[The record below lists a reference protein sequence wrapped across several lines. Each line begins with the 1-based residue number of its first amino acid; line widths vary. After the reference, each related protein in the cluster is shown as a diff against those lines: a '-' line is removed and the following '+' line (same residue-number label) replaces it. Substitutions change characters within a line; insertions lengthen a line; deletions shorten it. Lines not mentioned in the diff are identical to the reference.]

1 MKKWVSEVVTQDEI
15 KSWNNGDVIT
25 ITAGTGDGKSR
36 FIKVSLYAHAKA
48 KGKKILFLIHRSNCI
63 NQFQM
68 EIEDDK
74 KTDVIDIKT
83 YQHIEYK
90 ILKNGYYDFSAYKY
104 IVCDEFHY
112 FIGDASMNKSTD
124 MSLSVILNQTDQIKI
139 MMSAT
144 GNKMKNY
151 IKNFEKIKT
160 IDYEL
165 PISYDFIEELTIF
178 YKDNTIERFIE
189 EAIEKK
195 ERAIFF
201 IQSVKKAYELY
212 GKYKDYAIFNCG
224 KSNQYYKYVDKDKIK
239 SMLKNQRFEEL
250 ILITTTT
257 MDSGVNI
264 IDTSLKH
271 IICDV
276 KDTDTMIQCIGRK
289 RIQGVNDKIQLYI
302 KNINNQVL
310 GGKQTQ
316 LNKKREMAK
325 YLNEHTVEEY
335 IHKYF
340 KENDKYNMVY
350 DVPNGNKDS
359 CTKKINWLMY
369 FKCLCDSSEIDQ
381 IKSYD
386 DKFGYSKYIANI
398 FGFERYR
405 LIEEDDKRE
414 SLEQYLED
422 IVGKKLFKDD
432 KKALINVVG
441 LKDARCRLQ
450 KSIKQLNLYF
460 EENKISYIII
470 PKKSCNS
477 RFWIV
482 ETIER

>member
-1 MKKWVSEVVTQDEI
+1 MKKWVSEIVTQDEI
-15 KSWNNGDVIT
+15 KKWNNGDVIT
-25 ITAGTGDGKSR
+25 ITAGTGAGKSR

-48 KGKKILFLIHRSNCI
+48 KNKKILFLIHRTNCV
-63 NQFQM
+63 NQFQL
-68 EIEDDK
+68 EIEEDK

-83 YQHIEYK
+83 YQSIEST
-90 ILKNGYYDFSAYKY
+90 ILKNGYYDFSIYQY

-112 FIGDASMNKSTD
+112 FISDASMNKTTD
-124 MSLSVILNQTDQIKI
+124 MSLNAILKQTNQIKI

-144 GNKMKNY
+144 GNKMKKYLN
-151 IKNFEKIKT
+151 NFKKITT
-160 IDYEL
+160 IAYGL
-165 PISYDFIEELTIF
+165 PITYDFIQNLTIF
-178 YKDNTIERFIE
+178 YKDSTIEMFIQE
-189 EAIEKK
+189 SIKRNEK
-195 ERAIFF
+195 AIFF
-201 IQSVKKAYELY
+201 IQSAKKAYELY
-212 GKYKDYAIFNCG
+212 EKYKDYAIFNCS
-224 KSNQYYKYVDKDKIK
+224 KSNQYYKYVDKDKIE

-257 MDSGVNI
+257 MDAGVNI

-289 RIQGVNDKIQLYI
+289 RIQNVNDKIQLYI

-325 YLNEHTVEEY
+325 YLKEHTIEEY

-350 DVPNGNKDS
+350 DVLSDDKKS
-359 CTKKINWLMY
+359 YTKKINWLMY
-369 FKCLCDSSEIDQ
+369 FKCLIDLTEIDK

-386 DKFGYSKYIANI
+386 DKFGYSKYIADL
-398 FGFERYR
+398 FGIEKYR
-405 LIEEDDKRE
+405 LIEEENQRE
-414 SLEQYLED
+414 SLEQYLD
-422 IVGKKLFKDD
+422 SIVGKKLYKDEQ
-432 KKALINVVG
+432 KELINVVG

-460 EENKISYIII
+460 EENKIPYIII